1 MQARLEARDLTK
13 FYAATAAIREVSFTL
28 EPGTI
33 LGLLGPNGSGKST
46 TVSLLTGL
54 REPSAGQIRFDGRN
68 IADRMVE
75 YKARVGYVPEEA
87 HLYSFLSGREHLD
100 LIGRLRR
107 LPVDLLRHKISTL
120 LDLFGLTSAAD
131 QRIGAYSKG
140 MKQKVLLIAALL
152 HDPDLLILDEPESG
166 LDLTAGLV
174 LRSLIPILAA
184 RGKMILYSSHVLD
197 HVEHLCAK
205 VIVLHRGR
213 IVAEG
218 SVPQLRAMTERSAS
232 LEDVIAQLVT
242 TTDPAGTARDIADV
256 VAGPHA

>member
-1 MQARLEARDLTK
+1 MQAMLEARHLTK
-13 FYAATAAIREVSFTL
+13 YYSGIAAIRDVSFAL
-28 EPGTI
+28 QPGTV

-54 REPSAGQIRFDGRN
+54 REPSAGQIWFDGRN
-68 IADRMVE
+68 IADELVE

-87 HLYSFLSGREHLD
+87 HLYTFLSAREHLD

-107 LPVDLLRHKISTL
+107 LPGHLLTRKIPPL
-120 LDLFGLTSAAD
+120 LDLFGLTAAAD
-131 QRIGAYSKG
+131 QAISGYSKG

-152 HDPDLLILDEPESG
+152 HDPDVLILDEPESG

-174 LRSLIPILAA
+174 LRHLIPILAA
-184 RGKMILYSSHVLD
+184 RGKTILYSSHVLD
-197 HVEHLCAK
+197 HVERVCAD
-205 VIVLHRGR
+205 VVVLHHGR

-218 SVPQLRAMTERSAS
+218 PVSQLRAMTRQNAS

-242 TTDPAGTARDIADV
+242 TVEPARTAAEIADV
-256 VAGPHA
+256 SGLHA

>member
-1 MQARLEARDLTK
+1 MQAMLEARHLTK
-13 FYAATAAIREVSFTL
+13 YYSAIPAIRDVSFTL
-28 EPGTI
+28 EPGSI

-54 REPSAGQIRFDGRN
+54 REPSAGQICFDGRN
-68 IADRMVE
+68 IADSLVE

-87 HLYSFLSGREHLD
+87 HLYTFLSAREHLD

-107 LPVDLLRHKISTL
+107 LSAQLLSRKVSPL

-131 QRIGAYSKG
+131 QPISGYSKG

-174 LRSLIPILAA
+174 LRHLIPILAA
-184 RGKMILYSSHVLD
+184 RGKAILYSSHVLD
-197 HVEHLCAK
+197 HVERLCAS
-205 VIVLHRGR
+205 VVVLHHGR

-218 SVPQLRAMTERSAS
+218 PVSQLRAMTERNAS

-242 TTDPAGTARDIADV
+242 TVDPARTAGDIADV
-256 VAGPHA
+256 SGLTA

>member
-1 MQARLEARDLTK
+1 MQAMLEARHLTK
-13 FYAATAAIREVSFTL
+13 YYSAIPAIRDVSFTL
-28 EPGTI
+28 ERGTI

-54 REPSAGQIRFDGRN
+54 REPSAGQIWFDGRN
-68 IADRMVE
+68 IAEHLVE
-75 YKARVGYVPEEA
+75 YQARVGYVPEEA
-87 HLYSFLSGREHLD
+87 HLYTFLSAREHLE

-107 LPVDLLRHKISTL
+107 LPSHVLTRKIPPL
-120 LDLFGLTSAAD
+120 LDLLGLTSAAD
-131 QRIGAYSKG
+131 QQISGYSKG

-174 LRSLIPILAA
+174 LRHLIPILAA
-184 RGKMILYSSHVLD
+184 RGKTILYSSHVLD
-197 HVEHLCAK
+197 HVERLCAD
-205 VIVLHRGR
+205 VVVLHHGR

-218 SVPQLRAMTERSAS
+218 PVSQLRAMTQRNAS

-242 TTDPAGTARDIADV
+242 TVDPARTAGEIADV
-256 VAGPHA
+256 SGLNA

>member
-13 FYAATAAIREVSFTL
+13 YYAATAAIRDVSFTL
-28 EPGTI
+28 EAGKV

-46 TVSLLTGL
+46 TVALLTGL
-54 REPSAGQIRFDGRN
+54 REPSAGQIWFEGRN
-68 IADRMVE
+68 IAERLVE

-107 LPVDLLRHKISTL
+107 LPVQILTHKISTL
-120 LDLFGLTSAAD
+120 LDLFGLTNAAD
-131 QRIGAYSKG
+131 QRISAYSKG

-184 RGKMILYSSHVLD
+184 RGKMIVYSSHVLD
-197 HVEHLCAK
+197 HVEHLCAE
-205 VIVLHRGR
+205 VVVLHRGR
-213 IVAEG
+213 IVAQG
-218 SVPQLRAMTERSAS
+218 SVSQLRAMTERSSS
-232 LEDVIAQLVT
+232 LEAVIAQLVT
-242 TTDPAGTARDIADV
+242 TVDPAGTARDIADV
-256 VAGPHA
+256 VAGLRA

>member
-1 MQARLEARDLTK
+1 MQAGLEARHLTK
-13 FYAATAAIREVSFTL
+13 YYSAIPAIRDVSFTL
-28 EPGTI
+28 EPGSI

-54 REPSAGQIRFDGRN
+54 REPSAGQIWFDGRN
-68 IADRMVE
+68 IADHLVE

-87 HLYSFLSGREHLD
+87 HLYTFLSAREQLD

-107 LPVDLLRHKISTL
+107 LPARLLTRKISPL
-120 LDLFGLTSAAD
+120 LELFGLSSAAD
-131 QRIGAYSKG
+131 QPISGYSKG

-174 LRSLIPILAA
+174 LRHLIPILAA
-184 RGKMILYSSHVLD
+184 RGKTILYSSHVLD
-197 HVEHLCAK
+197 HVERLCAD
-205 VIVLHRGR
+205 VVVLHHGR

-218 SVPQLRAMTERSAS
+218 PVSQLRAMSQRNSS

-242 TTDPAGTARDIADV
+242 TVDPARTADEIADIC
-256 VAGPHA
+256 GLNG